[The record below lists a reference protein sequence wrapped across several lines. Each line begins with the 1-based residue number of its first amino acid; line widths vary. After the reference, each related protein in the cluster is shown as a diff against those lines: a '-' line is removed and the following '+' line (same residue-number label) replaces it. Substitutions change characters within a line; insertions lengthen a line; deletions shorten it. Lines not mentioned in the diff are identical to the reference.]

1 MKDLLGTTVLAV
13 LFVPFLAA
21 PLHAKEEKISK
32 TFKNITN
39 LEIKTVSGDCI
50 VKAGTGD
57 KVVVDLVYEYSQDCF
72 EPEFIENGDRL
83 RLKERFWGYGCSG
96 YSTWTI
102 TVPKGVNIDFSSAS
116 GGIALTGCEGEFIL
130 ESASGR
136 IEIENCKGDFEI
148 DNASGRI
155 YISASNGRFEIDN
168 ASGRIAMRDV
178 SGEFEIDNAS
188 GTIDVENARGGFEVD
203 NASGDIDA
211 TEILIEDR
219 STFDTASGDVVVTL
233 AKSPEHDITLGSA
246 SGDVVLNY
254 GGNKVI
260 GFFEFSAREDRGRII
275 SPYKFDKEEEYER
288 GNRIYVRKSF
298 TRERPKPEIILSTSS
313 GRAELRLK

>member
-1 MKDLLGTTVLAV
+1 MKNLLGTTVLAV
-13 LFVPFLAA
+13 LFVSFLAA

-32 TFKNITN
+32 TFKNISN
-39 LEIKTVSGDCI
+39 LDIETVSGDCI
-50 VKAGTGD
+50 VKAGTGN
-57 KVVVDLVYEYSQDCF
+57 KVAVDLVYEYSQDCF

-83 RLKERFWGYGCSG
+83 RLKERFRGYGCSG

-219 STFDTASGDVVVTL
+219 STFDTASGDVV
-233 AKSPEHDITLGSA
+233 
-246 SGDVVLNY
+246 LNY

-275 SPYKFDKEEEYER
+275 SPYKFDKEEESER
-288 GNRIYVRKSF
+288 GNKIYVRKSF
-298 TRERPKPEIILSTSS
+298 TRERAKPEIILSTSS